1 MVDTCDELSRLAT
14 YLGVSCGKISFD
26 GKEKVPVLKVQNN
39 SNPKG
44 LITVAKYLTRSSQHA
59 KSLLGATS
67 EEKAAIDQ
75 WLEYRVTR
83 IDRSTQDKDVSNTLK
98 ELNHYLTDKVYVMG
112 NSLTLAD
119 ILLYNGLV
127 KGMGSLTFYEKET
140 LMNLSRWF
148 DNIQHQTAVRQSLEL
163 VHFQRNQLYRGVKV
177 H

>member
-39 SNPKG
+39 TNPKG
-44 LITVAKYLTRSSQHA
+44 LITVAKYITRSSKNA
-59 KSLLGATS
+59 ANLLGATP

-83 IDRSTQDKDVSNTLK
+83 IDRSTLDKDVTNNLR
-98 ELNHYLTDKVYVMG
+98 ELNQYLTDKVYVMG

-127 KGMGSLTFYEKET
+127 RVMGSLSFYEKESF
-140 LMNLSRWF
+140 MNLSRWF
-148 DNIQHQTAVRQSLEL
+148 DNIQHQTAIRQSLEL
-163 VHFQRNQLYRGVKV
+163 VHFQRNQLYRGVRV